1 MKQLTYVQSATQPD
15 DKGVI
20 WVKQVFNPLS
30 TEQRYYSPIT
40 NQWELITSSIDLE
53 MLTNRLNSFGTI
65 NPDEIKP
72 NLGFIKGVGNTD
84 YNNLEVGDIK
94 AGEVFLN
101 EQGEHV
107 IGLLICTDLSPET
120 WRPFGSADQ
129 INK

>member
-1 MKQLTYVQSATQPD
+1 MKQLTYVQSATQPA

-65 NPDEIKP
+65 NPDDIKP
-72 NLGFIKGVGNTD
+72 NLGFVKGVGNTD

-94 AGEVFLN
+94 ADEVFLN
-101 EQGEHV
+101 DQGKHV
-107 IGLLICTDLSPET
+107 IGLLICTDISPET
-120 WRPFGSADQ
+120 WLPFGSSDQ
-129 INK
+129 INS